1 MYIYLFYEI
10 GELTYTQEKHVA
22 ILVVKY
28 ILKFQWY

>member
-10 GELTYTQEKHVA
+10 GELTYTQEEHVA

-28 ILKFQWY
+28 ILNIK